1 MGIGVEY
8 ITQILLLGYTVPLQ
22 QDLVDEI
29 EVLLRYNLDST
40 QEGIKVHHTARE
52 GLIKAT
58 QRLHQK
64 GLVDS
69 PDGGYLTDLGH
80 EAAEHTQAA
89 LRILTSE

>member
-1 MGIGVEY
+1 M
-8 ITQILLLGYTVPLQ
+8 PLQ

-52 GLIKAT
+52 GLITAT
-58 QRLHQK
+58 QRLFKK

-69 PDGGYLTDLGH
+69 EDGGYLTDLGH

-89 LRILTSE
+89 LRILSSE

>member
-1 MGIGVEY
+1 M
-8 ITQILLLGYTVPLQ
+8 PLQ

-29 EVLLRYNLDST
+29 EVLLRYNLEST

-52 GLIKAT
+52 GLITAAK
-58 QRLHQK
+58 RLYNK
-64 GLVDS
+64 GLTDS
-69 PDGGYLTDLGH
+69 KDGGYLTDLGH